1 VRLGEQWR
9 AIEREL
15 PSDWGQALLLMTAD
29 DDRRAARAA
38 ALLAPL
44 HAGRRGAEVRFTT
57 ARSGAGARPD
67 TVRRLLRKLDM
78 EGIEGRLELVAV
90 SEADEAAAPAE
101 AERASLAAS
110 WQAQVDA
117 LPPDWSDVY
126 AEVELR
132 ASDQLERAAL
142 LCSPLNPLRT
152 RGAPRFR
159 FRSAR
164 RFGYGAAAQMVH
176 RCLERLDAERIV
188 GEVRIL
194 HALSETDPVATQGPV
209 WYIGGRPV

>member
-15 PSDWGQALLLMTAD
+15 PSAWGEARLLLTTD
-29 DDRRAARAA
+29 DDREAARAA
-38 ALLAPL
+38 ALLAPA
-44 HAGRRGAEVRFTT
+44 HAGRRGGEVRFTT

-67 TVRRLLRKLDM
+67 TVRRLLRRLDM
-78 EGIEGRLELVAV
+78 EAIAGTLELVAV
-90 SEADEAAAPAE
+90 SEADAAAAPVE

-110 WQAQVDA
+110 WRTQVDA

-132 ASDQLERAAL
+132 SSDQFERAAL

-152 RGAPRFR
+152 RGMPTFR

-164 RFGYGAAAQMVH
+164 RFGYGAAPQMVN

-209 WYIGGRPV
+209 WYLGGRPV

>member
-1 VRLGEQWR
+1 MRLGEQWR

-15 PSDWGQALLLMTAD
+15 PPDWGEARLLLTAD
-29 DDRRAARAA
+29 DERSAARAA

-44 HAGRRGAEVRFTT
+44 HAGRRRAEVRFTT
-57 ARSGAGARPD
+57 ARSGPGARPD
-67 TVRRLLRKLDM
+67 TVRRLLRRLDA
-78 EGIEGRLELVAV
+78 EGIAGTLELAAV
-90 SEADEAAAPAE
+90 SEASEAAPAE
-101 AERASLAAS
+101 VERASLAAS
-110 WQAQVDA
+110 WQAEVDG

-142 LCSPLNPLRT
+142 LCSPLNPLR
-152 RGAPRFR
+152 RRNGPGFR

-164 RFGYGAAAQMVH
+164 QFGYGAAPQMVH

-209 WYIGGRPV
+209 WYIDGRSV